1 MDRRTKKVMNETV
14 ELFFYQKSMACFYEE
29 VAKEF
34 GLTISDDTQYDY
46 RHILISPDIMNKW
59 LKLFE
64 EKYGKGARME
74 VNKHVCICGP
84 KISTDLKGNEVMIE
98 EEFITN
104 NMWSDEEDA

>member
-1 MDRRTKKVMNETV
+1 MQKETQSLKSLSHSYNVNLNKLYYLSSRKKYSKNKIKKTV
-14 ELFFYQKSMACFYEE
+14 
-29 VAKEF
+29 
-34 GLTISDDTQYDY
+34 
-46 RHILISPDIMNKW
+46 
-59 LKLFE
+59 FE
-64 EKYGKGARME
+64 EKYGKRARME